1 MDFDFSE
8 FDEFKESFELDDDFS
23 DSYNDDFDEDSEEN
37 ENKRI
42 EANRRRRSANREKA
56 RKKKLFARR
65 ATIVGFGVLL
75 VILIGAG
82 LWAAVNG
89 IVGSLKKQEETVAP
103 TVAATE
109 ARTFTFNAPEIADD
123 KKVEGYFSS
132 ANSSVYIY
140 NKAALEVFNG
150 ENSKALGYA
159 QTISQFKK
167 LVGDDVTVYNMVVP
181 SHIEFS
187 LPKRLV
193 ESGEVKTASQAEN
206 INTIYTNYT
215 EDVIAI
221 NCYNKLSEHCK
232 EYLYFN
238 TDYYWT
244 GLGAYY
250 GYQAFCEQTDNKVLD
265 LSVCT
270 DNSVAGFEGQLL
282 YCDMGLY
289 ENLDTVHYWTFP
301 YSTYAMR
308 TETNG
313 AEAVETSI
321 YYPASTAGS
330 YTYGAFLWGG
340 DYPLFVEYNKDL
352 TNGEK
357 ILVVKDSFGNP
368 FVPYLTANY
377 EQVHIIDYRFYEG
390 SISDYCTENGITK
403 VLFINNIMNA
413 NSDTQQDALSKI
425 F

>member
-1 MDFDFSE
+1 MKFDFSE
-8 FDEFKESFELDDDFS
+8 FDEFKDSFEFDDDV
-23 DSYNDDFDEDSEEN
+23 DEETKEREEAQ
-37 ENKRI
+37 I
-42 EANRRRRSANREKA
+42 QHNRQRRTAHREKA

-65 ATIVGFGVLL
+65 ATIIGFIVLVLIL
-75 VILIGAG
+75 VVTIII
-82 LWAAVNG
+82 VSVKG
-89 IVGSLKKQEETVAP
+89 IINSLGDTEETVAP

-109 ARTFTFNAPEIADD
+109 ARTFTFDAPDIPDD
-123 KKVEGYFSS
+123 KKVEGYLSS
-132 ANSSVYIY
+132 SNSNVYIY
-140 NKAALEVFNG
+140 NKAALEIFNG

-159 QTISQFKK
+159 QTISEFKK
-167 LVGDDVTVYNMVVP
+167 LVKDDITVYNMVVP

-187 LPKRLV
+187 LPKRLA
-193 ESGEVKTASQAEN
+193 ESSEVNTVSQAEN

-265 LSVCT
+265 LSICT
-270 DNSVAGFEGQLL
+270 DNSVEGFEGQLA
-282 YCDMGLY
+282 YCDASLY

-301 YSTYAMR
+301 YNTYGMR
-308 TETNG
+308 TESNG
-313 AEAVETSI
+313 AQAQETSI

-330 YTYGAFLWGG
+330 YAYGTFLWG
-340 DYPLFVEYNKDL
+340 DCPLFVEYNSDL

-390 SISDYCTENGITK
+390 SIREYCADNGITQ
-403 VLFINNIMNA
+403 VLFLNNIMNA
-413 NSDTQQDALSKI
+413 NSDSQQDALSDI

>member
-1 MDFDFSE
+1 MKFDFSE
-8 FDEFKESFELDDDFS
+8 FDEFKDSFEFDDV
-23 DSYNDDFDEDSEEN
+23 DEETKEREEAQI
-37 ENKRI
+37 EN
-42 EANRRRRSANREKA
+42 NRQRRTAHREKA
-56 RKKKLFARR
+56 KKKKLFARR
-65 ATIVGFGVLL
+65 ATIVGFIVL
-75 VILIGAG
+75 ILI
-82 LWAAVNG
+82 LVVTVIIVSVKG
-89 IVGSLKKQEETVAP
+89 IINSLGDTDETVAP

-109 ARTFTFNAPEIADD
+109 ARTFTFDAPDIPDD

-132 ANSSVYIY
+132 ANSNVYIY
-140 NKAALEVFNG
+140 NKAALEIFNG

-159 QTISQFKK
+159 QTISEFKK
-167 LVGDDVTVYNMVVP
+167 LVKDEITVYNMVVP

-193 ESGEVKTASQAEN
+193 ESGEVKTVSQAEN

-250 GYQAFCEQTDNKVLD
+250 GYQAFCEQSGNKVLD

-270 DNSVAGFEGQLL
+270 DNSVEGFEGQLS
-282 YCDMGLY
+282 YCDASLY

-301 YSTYAMR
+301 YNTYGMR
-308 TETNG
+308 TESNG

-330 YTYGAFLWGG
+330 NAYGTFLWG
-340 DYPLFVEYNKDL
+340 DCPLFVEYNSDL

-368 FVPYLTANY
+368 FAPYLTANY

-390 SISDYCTENGITK
+390 SIREYCADNGITQ

-413 NSDTQQDALSKI
+413 NSDTQQDALSDI
-425 F
+425 Y